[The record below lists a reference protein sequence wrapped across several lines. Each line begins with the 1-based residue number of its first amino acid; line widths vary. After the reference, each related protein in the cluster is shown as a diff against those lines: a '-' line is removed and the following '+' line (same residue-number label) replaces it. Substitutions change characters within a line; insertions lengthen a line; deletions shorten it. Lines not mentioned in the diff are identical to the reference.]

1 MGFRDTM
8 DDAEENT
15 IMENQMEKKVENDM
29 LGGFISGLRSLIANI
44 LLRSSS

>member
-1 MGFRDTM
+1 M

-29 LGGFISGLRSLIANI
+29 LGGFTSGLTQAYCSRNLIANI